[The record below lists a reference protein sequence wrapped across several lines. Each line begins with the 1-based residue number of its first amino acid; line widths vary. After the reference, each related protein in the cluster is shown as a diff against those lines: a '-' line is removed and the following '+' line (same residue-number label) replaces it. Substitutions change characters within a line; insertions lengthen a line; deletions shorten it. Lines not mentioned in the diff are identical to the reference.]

1 MRATVGIM
9 IITIMATG
17 CAAAQTR
24 SIEEMVATASFVP
37 PPSALPSM
45 PSSQWCKVVDAALL
59 NPHISADRRE
69 DYISVGQVHHC
80 PHQMFMEPRKRIM
93 EQKTSTPEE
102 WCAQAFKF
110 LGNPYAD
117 KYLKAALLEKARNRG
132 CLR

>member
-69 DYISVGQVHHC
+69 DYISVGAS
-80 PHQMFMEPRKRIM
+80 
-93 EQKTSTPEE
+93 KTHYGAKNFYTGGVVRSGF
-102 WCAQAFKF
+102 QIF
-110 LGNPYAD
+110 
-117 KYLKAALLEKARNRG
+117 R
-132 CLR
+132 